1 MAQTDNLTQMPNR
14 AAICTNLQ
22 QIIDRNAGASGDRFA
37 VLFLSCDRFRQIN
50 DTLGH
55 AVGDLVLSSIATR
68 LRSALRPYDCYG
80 EANESFSA
88 RINGDEFV
96 VVLDH
101 LRRAGDVHGIAERLL
116 EQLSK
121 PYTVGK
127 HLIHCGVS
135 MGVAQRPEAVGNA
148 EALIQKASIAMAEAK
163 RTGGARYV
171 VFEAAMQEKAA
182 QRSSIEVALRRAIAE
197 RQLFVVYQPIVWLG
211 GDQAPRGSAGVEA
224 LVRWHHPSR
233 GLIPPLEFISVAE
246 ECGLIVAIG
255 DFVLLTACEQFAQW
269 QRTLGAR
276 APQILAVNL
285 SRAQLLQPELV
296 ASVSAILGRTGVQPP
311 QLQLEVTESLAAQ
324 DERVQRHLH
333 ALKELRL
340 TLALEDFGTG
350 YSSLASLHQMPI
362 DTVKIDRSFVSQ
374 VDTSQ
379 HHRVLIEATVRVA
392 DSLGMS
398 TVAEGIETE
407 AQAAV
412 VRQLGCQR
420 GQGFL
425 FSKPLAAADIPAWLT
440 HNALIPA

>member
-1 MAQTDNLTQMPNR
+1 MAQTDYLTQIPNR
-14 AAICTNLQ
+14 AAICAHLQ
-22 QIIDRNAGASGDRFA
+22 RIIDRNGSASSDGFA

-55 AVGDLVLSSIATR
+55 AVGDLVLSCIATR
-68 LRSALRPYDCYG
+68 LRATLRPYDSYG
-80 EANESFSA
+80 EAKEPFSA
-88 RINGDEFV
+88 RISGDEFV

-101 LRRAGDVHGIAERLL
+101 LQRAGDVHGIAERLL
-116 EQLSK
+116 DQLSK

-127 HLIHCGVS
+127 HQIHCGVS
-135 MGVAQRPEAVGNA
+135 MGIAHRPQAVGDA
-148 EALIQKASIAMAEAK
+148 DALVQKASIAMAEAK
-163 RTGGARYV
+163 RTGGGRYV

-182 QRSSIEVALRRAIAE
+182 QRSSIEVALRRAIVE

-211 GDQAPRGSAGVEA
+211 DDRAQRGSAGVEA
-224 LVRWHHPSR
+224 LVRWQHPSR

-246 ECGLIVAIG
+246 ECGLIGAIG
-255 DFVLLTACEQFAQW
+255 NFVLLTACEQFAQW

-276 APQILAVNL
+276 APQMLAVNL

-296 ASVSAILGRTGVQPP
+296 ASVSATLGRTGVHPR

-340 TLALEDFGTG
+340 TLALDDFGTG

-398 TVAEGIETE
+398 TVAEGIETQ

-412 VRQLGCQR
+412 IQQLGCQR
-420 GQGFL
+420 GQGYL
-425 FSKPLAAADIPAWLT
+425 FSKPLSATEIPAWLT
-440 HNALIPA
+440 QNALLPA